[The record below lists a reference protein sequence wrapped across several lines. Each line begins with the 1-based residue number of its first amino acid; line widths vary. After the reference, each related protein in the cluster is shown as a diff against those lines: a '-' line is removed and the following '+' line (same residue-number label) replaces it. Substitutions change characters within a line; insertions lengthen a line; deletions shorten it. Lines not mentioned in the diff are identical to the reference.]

1 MRTLHQV
8 SPKVGL
14 REVET
19 PTPEQRAAALLV
31 RMSLDEK
38 LGQMNQLNGCG
49 GYVADPLAHAIRV
62 GHVGSVINEV
72 DPDTV
77 RELQRIAVE
86 ETRLGIPLLIGRDV
100 IHGFKT
106 IFPIPIGLASSWSPT
121 LVQQTARYSAIEAS
135 ESGINWTFSP
145 MIDISRDP
153 RWGRVAESFGEDP
166 VLCGELAKAMVSG
179 YQGDSLTDPTS
190 IAACAKHFVG
200 YGASE
205 SGRDYNTTNISEHD
219 LRNIYL
225 PPFKAC
231 SDIGAMTFMT
241 SFSDLNGVPL
251 SANRYLLS
259 DVLRDEWGYQG
270 FVVSDWASVQQLTDH
285 GIAETDKDA
294 ADLALKAGV
303 DMEMVSQTFL
313 HHAPALLSDG
323 HVQQAKLDQSVLRIL
338 TAKFALGLF
347 EQPYAPTGQIID
359 PEDCKALACEAAAK
373 SCVLLQNNEAVLP
386 LESNQLAKITVLG
399 PLANDP
405 YEQLGTWI
413 FDGEPERSVTLLQGL
428 QNLLSESCEIAFEP
442 VFASSRDHSEQ
453 RFARAFEAV
462 NGAQAVV
469 LCAGEEA
476 ILSGEAHCRAEIS
489 LPGAQQAFIDQLS
502 PRLKAAGIPLILVIM
517 AGRPLT
523 LSRVVDKVDAIL
535 YAWHPGTMGGQ
546 AIADLLLA
554 ERIPSAKLP
563 ISFPRHV
570 GQIPLYYAQK
580 PTGRPVTHDNYV
592 HMDEFPMR
600 AEQTSLGMAAS
611 HMDTYFTPQF
621 CFGYGLTYGS
631 IEYTDVVVS
640 AHVFTP
646 HDLISVSAF
655 IHNRGAYDIEE
666 IAQLY
671 VRDVVACVTRPVKE
685 LKGFQR
691 VQIKAGKQA
700 SITFQLS
707 AADLVF
713 YDDRGNSVMES
724 GEFRIGIGGNSD
736 CQLTET
742 VRLTGV

>member
-1 MRTLHQV
+1 MIEQPPAHQGE
-8 SPKVGL
+8 SAQCAQ
-14 REVET
+14 RSS
-19 PTPEQRAAALLV
+19 PEQRAAALLV
-31 RMSLDEK
+31 QMTLDEK

-49 GYVADPLAHAIRV
+49 GYVAEPLAHAIRI

-77 RELQRIAVE
+77 RELQRLAVE

-106 IFPIPIGLASSWSPT
+106 IFPIPIGLASSWSPD
-121 LVQQTARYSAIEAS
+121 LIEKTARFSAVEAS
-135 ESGINWTFSP
+135 SSGINWTFSP

-166 VLCGELAKAMVSG
+166 FLCSALAKAMVNG
-179 YQGDSLTDPTS
+179 YQGSSLDDPTS

-219 LRNIYL
+219 LRNVHL

-231 SDIGAMTFMT
+231 SDTGAMTFMT

-251 SANRYLLS
+251 SANRYLLT
-259 DVLRDEWGYQG
+259 DVLRDEWGFQG
-270 FVVSDWASVQQLTDH
+270 FVVSDWASVQQLTVH

-323 HVQQAKLDQSVLRIL
+323 HLQQAKLDQSVLRIL

-347 EQPYAPTGQIID
+347 EQPYASDKTLLGR
-359 PEDCKALACEAAAK
+359 EEVLSLSCEAAAK
-373 SCVLLQNNEAVLP
+373 ACVLLQNNHAVLP
-386 LESNQLAKITVLG
+386 LNKDELSSIAVLG

-413 FDGEPERSVTLLQGL
+413 FDGEPERSTTVLRGVKNVLGERCNVEFTSVL
-428 QNLLSESCEIAFEP
+428 NSTRDKSEGQ
-442 VFASSRDHSEQ
+442 FAHALDV
-453 RFARAFEAV
+453 ARRS
-462 NGAQAVV
+462 QAAI
-469 LCAGEEA
+469 LCVGEEA
-476 ILSGEAHCRAEIS
+476 ILSGEAHCRAEID
-489 LPGAQQAFIDQLS
+489 LPGAQQAFISQLS
-502 PRLKAAGIPLILVIM
+502 QVLKPAGIPLILVVM

-523 LSRVVDKVDAIL
+523 LSTVVEHVDAIL
-535 YAWHPGTMGGQ
+535 YAWHPGSMGGQ
-546 AIADLLLA
+546 AIAELLFG
-554 ERIPSAKLP
+554 EQSPSAKLP

-580 PTGRPVTHDNYV
+580 PTGRPVTHENYV

-621 CFGYGLTYGS
+621 CFGFGLSYS
-631 IEYTDVVVS
+631 NIEYSDINVS
-640 AHVFTP
+640 THVFTP
-646 HDLISVSAF
+646 HDVVSVSA
-655 IHNRGAYDIEE
+655 ILHNTGDRDVEE

-671 VRDVVACVTRPVKE
+671 IRDVVACVTRPVKE

-691 VQIKAGKQA
+691 VKIGAGQRV
-700 SITFQLS
+700 SVSFQLS
-707 AADLVF
+707 AEDLLF
-713 YDDRGNSVMES
+713 FDDRGNPVIES
-724 GEFRIGIGGNSD
+724 GEFRVGIGANSD
-736 CQLTET
+736 CALSQTL
-742 VRLTGV
+742 RLTGV